1 MPFVNDMAPHVAKQE
16 VSRAPNRPFKK
27 TNPVEEFFKFR
38 VSRENTFQFWIYLD
52 DSAKLSRMLLTGDF
66 KQINAKKRAIC
77 AILLMEPFLSY
88 IEEYAF

>member
-1 MPFVNDMAPHVAKQE
+1 MIWLLMSLNKRYPGLQTCP
-16 VSRAPNRPFKK
+16 SRRP
-27 TNPVEEFFKFR
+27 NPVDEFFKFR

-52 DSAKLSRMLLTGDF
+52 DSAKLSRMLLTGGF